1 MKVNYKKVIVL
12 GIGYFGISAA
22 WATYNAFLPVF
33 LANRFHLGAAT
44 IGIFMALDNIA
55 ALLIQPPV
63 GSWSDHVQS
72 PIGRRA
78 PFILVGA
85 PIAAAVL
92 GVIPIATAFPVFI
105 ACSMVFLLSMAFWR
119 TPFFALLPDLTPSN
133 YRSQANGVIN
143 SIGVLGALLAFL
155 GGAQLYRLDPAYP
168 FWLSSGLLLFSAVL
182 ILVFLR
188 EEKIGTQ
195 PSDARAGIF
204 TSLREVWTDR
214 DKSVL
219 LILLAI
225 LLVFISNNALDAFI
239 TLYTVNHLGLA
250 VADGARLMGQLTV
263 AFVLFAI
270 PAGFIGS
277 RVGRRWSISVG
288 IAVMA
293 VCGLLQYLLPAS
305 SLTRQLTELPVLG
318 TVPLIGLTMMLSGI
332 GWALIHTNSLPMVI
346 DVTTPNKAGTYI
358 GLYYLASTAGAILGP
373 ILTGWVIQLND
384 MNYGLTMLVGPFF
397 LLLALLMMVR
407 VRRGEAVIP
416 LPGSPPEPARGSY
429 GQ

>member
-1 MKVNYKKVIVL
+1 MKVNYMRVIVL
-12 GIGYFGISAA
+12 GLGYFGISAA
-22 WATYNAFLPVF
+22 WATYNAFLPIF
-33 LANRFHLGAAT
+33 LANRFHLGAAM

-63 GSWSDHVQS
+63 GSWSDRVRS

-92 GVIPIATAFPVFI
+92 GLIPIATAFPVFL
-105 ACSMVFLLSMAFWR
+105 ACATAFLLGMAFWR
-119 TPFFALLPDLTPSN
+119 SPFFALLPDVTPSQ
-133 YRSQANGVIN
+133 YRSQANGIIN

-168 FWLSSGLLLFSAVL
+168 FWLSSGLLLVSAVL

-188 EEKIGTQ
+188 EEKISAQ
-195 PSDARAGIF
+195 PSDSRTGISA
-204 TSLREVWTDR
+204 SLREAWEDR

-239 TLYTVNHLGLA
+239 TLYTVNYLGLTA
-250 VADGARLMGQLTV
+250 PDGARLMGQLTV

-270 PAGFIGS
+270 PAGFISS
-277 RVGRRWSISVG
+277 RVGRRRSISMG
-288 IAVMA
+288 IVVMA
-293 VCGLLQYLLPAS
+293 LCGLLQYLLPAT
-305 SLTRQLTELPVLG
+305 SLIHRIAELPVLG
-318 TVPLIGLTMMLSGI
+318 VVPFIGLTMMLSGI

-346 DVTTPNKAGTYI
+346 DMTTPNQAGTYI

-397 LLLALLMMVR
+397 LLLALLTMQG
-407 VRRGEAVIP
+407 VRRGEAILQRRPTRQNAV
-416 LPGSPPEPARGSY
+416 GGT
-429 GQ
+429 

>member
-1 MKVNYKKVIVL
+1 MKANYMKVIVL
-12 GIGYFGISAA
+12 GLGYFGISAA

-44 IGIFMALDNIA
+44 IGMFMALDNIA

-63 GSWSDHVQS
+63 GSWSDRVQT

-92 GVIPIATAFPVFI
+92 GVIPIAKAFPVFL
-105 ACSMVFLLSMAFWR
+105 ACAAAFLLGMAFWR

-143 SIGVLGALLAFL
+143 SVGVLGALLAFL

-168 FWLSSGLLLFSAVL
+168 FWLSSGLLLLSAVL

-188 EEKIGTQ
+188 EEKIPAQ
-195 PSDARAGIF
+195 PADARAGIL
-204 TSLREVWTDR
+204 TSLREAWTDH

-239 TLYTVNHLGLA
+239 TLYTVNYLGLTA
-250 VADGARLMGQLTV
+250 PDGARLMGQLTV

-277 RVGRRWSISVG
+277 RLGRRWSISAG
-288 IAVMA
+288 IGLMA
-293 VCGLLQYLLPAS
+293 LCGMLQYLLPVP
-305 SLTRQLTELPVLG
+305 SLIRRIAELPVLG
-318 TVPLIGLTMMLSGI
+318 VVPFIGLTMMLSGI

-346 DVTTPNKAGTYI
+346 DMTTQDKAGTYI

-373 ILTGWVIQLND
+373 ILTGWVIQLNG
-384 MNYGLTMLVGPFF
+384 MNYGLTMLAGPFF
-397 LLLALLMMVR
+397 LLLALLTMVG
-407 VRRGEAVIP
+407 VRRGEAVMP
-416 LPGSPPEPARGSY
+416 LPAHPPEALGEN
-429 GQ
+429 